1 MKNINLISLTLVV
14 ITVAIGLLNYN
25 NGAEFTMNISS
36 LSFVKMISHSVS
48 TGALIF
54 GFYFLGIM
62 TGLIFM
68 LQFVMKSGCSIK
80 AYERKL
86 EKTSISNDSSTAK
99 IQVLENKIQVLEK
112 ALADALK
119 NK

>member
-1 MKNINLISLTLVV
+1 MKSINLISLTL
-14 ITVAIGLLNYN
+14 IAIIVAIGLFNYS
-25 NGAEFTMNISS
+25 NGAEFTINISS
-36 LSFVKMISHSVS
+36 LSFSGMVSDKVS
-48 TGALIF
+48 TGTLIF
-54 GFYFLGIM
+54 WFYFLGIM

-68 LQFVMKSGCSIK
+68 LQFIMKSGSSIK

-86 EKTSISNDSSTAK
+86 EKTSISNDSSAAK

-112 ALADALK
+112 ALDNALK